1 MNIKEKDNLPNS
13 EVFIL
18 EDGEPIKKNIEN
30 LFKNKNLPTSK
41 DVAVYGYASMMKGK
55 AVAIHK
61 LSNYIMA
68 NSGRFVPRSWVV
80 KIARMMMG

>member
-1 MNIKEKDNLPNS
+1 M
-13 EVFIL
+13 
-18 EDGEPIKKNIEN
+18 
-30 LFKNKNLPTSK
+30 
-41 DVAVYGYASMMKGK
+41 AVYGYASMMKGK

-80 KIARMMMG
+80 KIARMILG